1 MSKSG
6 FIEPEWELV
15 GGSPVAT
22 PAKYGQWLISPSA
35 LSGEVRT
42 AIARKTYVGIDFGTS
57 TSVASLVGLATA
69 GTLTARTIPVEQPDE
84 FGGTISHHLVNTVLA
99 WHQGRLLFG
108 RAAYR
113 LRQSLFEGRD
123 IFSSFKMRLGVD
135 IGPTYPET
143 ALKEGQEIP
152 VVIQDANDATREFF
166 KCLLEAVKKAI
177 RELSLPQEISFAVS
191 VPASFEANQRRD
203 LLADMA
209 EAGLSVTEN
218 CLIDEPNAAFLSFL
232 HESYQSSPP
241 NRHAEFLEKLRK
253 GSANI
258 LVYDFGAG
266 TCDISILE
274 VDITR
279 KPLKSRNRAIS
290 RFTALGGDDFDRAI
304 AKNILLPQMLAETP
318 GFDPELRDIEERL
331 IPRLQPTAERL
342 KVVACE
348 WIATKGVKTIDQM
361 RAAPVGA
368 FTDIPVPDF
377 VIRGHNLSLKSP
389 AMSLSQF
396 ANVLSPFTEKKYD
409 PLISSNHV
417 FAPVEDA
424 FKKSGIARER
434 LDAVLFIGGSA
445 ANPII
450 RAAVMGNLPSSVT
463 EIVPSDLR
471 SHVSLGA
478 SLHSLGFH
486 AFGFDFITPITS
498 EDIFIITRDD
508 SRDIIIPA
516 SSEVPSPAKHKIKCC
531 IGEHGQKIAEL
542 PICVGSSQKILGVM
556 KINSTTSEGFRKDED
571 ITIFANI
578 THDKLLEVEARIDD
592 KITKTTLI
600 NPLANQEMTAIDQK
614 MMNAK
619 QKFNIA
625 LLKYGSR
632 LPKEVVI
639 AYAWA
644 ANDAEAFETAA
655 DMFAAAERIDPSQ
668 NFATNICYAYSM
680 CGKSERSIQWARKA
694 YQRNPSHITAYN
706 LSLYE
711 TGAKK
716 EFLLRESL
724 KFSPEFVPA
733 LNSLGFFLHDSGKP
747 EGRALLKEIINLLEN
762 RLDDEYITRNDLVF
776 LISASSAIG
785 LKEITE
791 RAKNKLD
798 NYRHIQSGIKDLPYN
813 IDNLVLSIDTM
824 KLPERN

>member
-1 MSKSG
+1 MSKDGS
-6 FIEPEWELV
+6 FEPEWELV
-15 GGSPVAT
+15 DGSPAAT
-22 PAKYGQWLISPSA
+22 PAKYGQWLISPSSI
-35 LSGEVRT
+35 SGEVRT

-57 TSVASLVGLATA
+57 TSVVSLIALTA
-69 GTLTARTIPVEQPDE
+69 AGALTARTLPVEQPDE

-99 WHQGRLLFG
+99 WRRGRLLFG
-108 RAAYR
+108 REAYR

-143 ALKEGQEIP
+143 ALKEGQENT

-209 EAGLSVTEN
+209 EAGLSVTESG
-218 CLIDEPNAAFLSFL
+218 LIDEPNAAFLSFMR
-232 HESYQSSPP
+232 ESSQSPHP
-241 NRHAEFLEKLRK
+241 NQSDEFLEKLRE

-274 VDITR
+274 VDITK
-279 KPLKSRNRAIS
+279 KPLKSRNKAIS

-304 AKNILLPQMLAETP
+304 AKNVLLPQMLAETP

-361 RAAPVGA
+361 RAAPVGP
-368 FTDIPVPDF
+368 FTDLPIPDF
-377 VIRGHNLSLKSP
+377 AIRGQNLSLKSP
-389 AMSLSQF
+389 AMSLSEF
-396 ANVLSPFTEKKYD
+396 ADVLSPFTENYD

-424 FKKSGIARER
+424 IKKSGIAREL

-450 RAAVMGNLPSSVT
+450 RAAVMENLPSSVR

-486 AFGFDFITPITS
+486 AFGFDFISPITS
-498 EDIFIITRDD
+498 EDIFIITRGD
-508 SRDIIIPA
+508 RREIIIPA
-516 SSEVPSPAKHKIKCC
+516 SSEVPSSERREIKCRV
-531 IGEHGQKIAEL
+531 GEHGQKTAEL
-542 PICVGSSQKILGVM
+542 PICVSSAQKILGVM
-556 KINSTTSEGFRKDED
+556 KINSSTSEGFRKDEEV
-571 ITIFANI
+571 TIFANI
-578 THDKLLEVEARIDD
+578 THDKLLEVEAKIAD
-592 KITKTTLI
+592 KIAKTTLI
-600 NPLANQEMTAIDQK
+600 NPLANQEMSAIDQK
-614 MMNAK
+614 MMDAK

-632 LPKEVVI
+632 LPKAVVI

-644 ANDAEAFETAA
+644 AYKAEAFETAA
-655 DMFAAAERIDPSQ
+655 DMFAAAERIDPSE
-668 NFATNICYAYSM
+668 NFASTICYAYAK
-680 CGKSERSIQWARKA
+680 CGKSERSNDWARKA
-694 YQRNPSHITAYN
+694 YQREATYITAYN
-706 LSLYE
+706 LALSE

-716 EFLLRESL
+716 ELLLRESL
-724 KFSPEFVPA
+724 KFKPDYIP
-733 LNSLGFFLHDSGKP
+733 SLSVLGNYLHANGKP
-747 EGRALLKEIINLLEN
+747 EGRALLKEIVNLLEKK
-762 RLDDEYITRNDLVF
+762 LDDGSIDQDDLRY
-776 LISASSAIG
+776 LISASNALG
-785 LKEITE
+785 LKELNE
-791 RAKNKLD
+791 RAKTKSD
-798 NYRHIQSGIKDLPYN
+798 NYRLSQKRTKDLPYN
-813 IDNLVLSIDTM
+813 IDNLVSSIDKMT
-824 KLPERN
+824 LPERN